1 MVVNQIYNVYYMTH
15 VIRVRDKTF
24 DELVK
29 LAKWSQTMDMIIN
42 DLLRKK
48 RKLSDSDSCFEEE
61 GKQI

>member
-1 MVVNQIYNVYYMTH
+1 MTH

-29 LAKWSQTMDMIIN
+29 RAKWSQTMDMIIN
-42 DLLRKK
+42 DLLSQKG
-48 RKLSDSDSCFEEE
+48 KLSNSDSLEEE